1 MGRFFRWAMEMKM
14 IFVLKGPLFRQM
26 IPSMISI
33 TLITAALCL
42 FKLHYQW
49 ITINIPPSM
58 PGALGVVLGLLL
70 VFRNNTAYERW
81 WEGRKILGALVNTS
95 RNFALQ
101 IHTLLPSTH
110 RDEQN
115 HFQALLLAF
124 VYAMKE
130 HLRDGVKMEELQELK
145 LLDHESYDRVKRS
158 KHKPNAII
166 QLLLLHIH
174 SLFRKGLLTD
184 FQMLKMVENTDELI
198 DHLGKC
204 ERIRN
209 TPMPVSH
216 NILLKFLVFV
226 YVLILP
232 FALIMELQWWSV
244 PVVLIIF
251 YFMMTLVI
259 VAEEIEDPF
268 GQDPNDLP
276 VDNIA
281 ANIQANIKEIFT
293 YPEEEPKTKSIL
305 N

>member
-1 MGRFFRWAMEMKM
+1 MNRFFSWAREVKM
-14 IFVLKGPLFRQM
+14 VYQVKGPLFRQL

-33 TLITAALCL
+33 TLITTFLCII
-42 FKLHYQW
+42 KLHFKI
-49 ITINIPPSM
+49 ITINIPASM
-58 PGALGVVLGLLL
+58 PGLLGVVLGLLL

-95 RNFALQ
+95 RNFSLQ
-101 IHTLLPSTH
+101 IHTLLPEDR

-124 VYAMKE
+124 VYALKE
-130 HLRDGVKMEELQELK
+130 HLREGVKMTELK
-145 LLDHESYDRVKRS
+145 FLDAESYARVNAS
-158 KHKPNAII
+158 DHKPTAIV

-174 SLFRKGLLTD
+174 SLYEKALVTD
-184 FQMLKMVENTDELI
+184 FQMLKLMENTDELV

-226 YVLILP
+226 YVLVLP
-232 FALIMELQWWSV
+232 FALIAELQWWSIL
-244 PVVLIIF
+244 VVLVIY
-251 YFMMTLVI
+251 YFMMTLVM

-268 GQDPNDLP
+268 GSDPNDLP
-276 VDNIA
+276 VDQIA
-281 ANIQANIKEIFT
+281 SNIQNNIREIFT
-293 YPEEEPKTKSIL
+293 FPEDEPKAKSRL
-305 N
+305 